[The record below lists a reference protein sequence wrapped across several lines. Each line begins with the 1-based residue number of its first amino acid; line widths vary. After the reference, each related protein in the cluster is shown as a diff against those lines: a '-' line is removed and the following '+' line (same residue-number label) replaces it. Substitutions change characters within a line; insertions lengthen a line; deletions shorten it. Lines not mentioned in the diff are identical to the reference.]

1 MYLGWVESTM
11 RDFVVLKEGD
21 KDLRRRYS
29 EAYGK
34 DDHPRDFVRR
44 RLELGRLTFGA
55 IKNRFLC
62 LWPIWRDDPNIRRAI
77 ECAVIYRNG
86 FGHSQIQ
93 PFRPYLLYTP
103 NEDSIDKI
111 NEYMLCNNCM
121 KMSKDCICNKENHAD
136 PYTLIFECLDEKF
149 HAQFYQNIKTI
160 DLYCF
165 SPTAKLLDIAYQG
178 VAWPQGNEYVIGE
191 HHPLPR
197 Q

>member
-1 MYLGWVESTM
+1 MPKTVGTKPVMQTKRVETDKHLIMAGECFMYLGWVESTM

-34 DDHPRDFVRR
+34 EGHPPDFVRR

-62 LWPIWRDDPNIRRAI
+62 LWPLWKDNTNIRRAI

-86 FGHSQIQ
+86 FGHAQIQ

-103 NEDSIDKI
+103 NKDSRDKI
-111 NEYMLCNNCM
+111 NEYMSCNNCM
-121 KMSKDCICNKENHAD
+121 RISKDCICKKDHC
-136 PYTLIFECLDEKF
+136 T
-149 HAQFYQNIKTI
+149 
-160 DLYCF
+160 
-165 SPTAKLLDIAYQG
+165 
-178 VAWPQGNEYVIGE
+178 
-191 HHPLPR
+191 R
-197 Q
+197 QKSLSS